1 MNKIECPKDLNQF
14 LLGEPYFKNTF
25 SESECESRKF
35 YGDCYHCFATAIA
48 KRDKELLSKANEKI
62 EGDKE

>member
-14 LLGEPYFKNTF
+14 LVGEPYFKNTF
-25 SESECESRKF
+25 QESECEAKKF

-48 KRDKELLSKANEKI
+48 KRDQKI
-62 EGDKE
+62 MKICEVIHED